1 MAKKAKETTLDF
13 FYLGADKEDPKAAKA
28 KEKRMKKEEKEAL
41 ARAEKK
47 KKQKKKKKQTQN
59 GQDEKFDFDNE
70 IVIGVTRIPEEQSQK
85 PSKNKNESQNS
96 KRKQKKKNNN
106 KNKNQKVN
114 RNQKIEEKKN
124 NSKKDKQLN
133 QESEEIKRNK
143 TKKKNKKIAPKK
155 NKKNLT
161 EKDKKKILRRK
172 IFLFVLKWTVLIALL
187 IGSIIFVMLTP
198 AFNVLT
204 INVSGNEKITT
215 EEIISLSGLK
225 LNENT
230 YKMSVNRAKDAI
242 KENPYIAKVEVKR
255 SLPSTINIE
264 VVERKENFMLE
275 FVNSYVYI
283 NNQGY
288 ILKIANEKIDKPI
301 IKGFTTPVGDIKEG
315 NRLNNEDLTRLEK
328 VLMIV
333 ETANSNGIGELL
345 TKIDIS
351 NKEDYLMLFDEKQKI
366 AHIGDCSNL
375 STRMLYVKAILGKEE
390 GHAGQI
396 FVNGNLEKDKVYF
409 REDV

>member
-143 TKKKNKKIAPKK
+143 KKNKKIAPKK
-155 NKKNLT
+155 NKRNLT

-172 IFLFVLKWTVLIALL
+172 IFLFILKWTVLIALL

-255 SLPSTINIE
+255 RLPSTINIE

-301 IKGFTTPVGDIKEG
+301 IKGYTTPAEDIKEG
-315 NRLNNEDLTRLEK
+315 NRLNNEDLARLEK

-351 NKEDYLMLFDEKQKI
+351 NKEDYLMIFDEKQKI